1 MPRRLAGAPRRDQG
15 PSQAAWYTDRP
26 EEDDGVK
33 RTVPEQWSGQLS
45 LFEDDSA
52 REAPAGRNI
61 LVFDLETQRSFQDVG
76 GRSAMRELGMSI
88 GVVYSF
94 QDDRFRGYTEPEAGR
109 LVYDLRAAELVVG
122 YNLLG
127 FDYEVLKGYRDIP
140 FDTVPTLDIMFQLQ
154 ERLGFRPKLDS
165 VAQATLGAAKSADGL
180 QALAWWKQ
188 GRLDLIEKYC
198 TEDVRI
204 TRDIYL
210 FGRRNRHVLVSRYSG
225 GPIRVDVEW

>member
-1 MPRRLAGAPRRDQG
+1 M
-15 PSQAAWYTDRP
+15 
-26 EEDDGVK
+26 K
-33 RTVPEQWSGQLS
+33 RTVPEPWSGQLS

-52 REAPAGRNI
+52 REAPSGRNI

-109 LVYDLRAAELVVG
+109 LVDDLRAAELVVG

-127 FDYEVLKGYRDIP
+127 FDYEVLKGYRDMP

-210 FGRRNRHVLVSRYSG
+210 FGRRNRHVLVSRYAG